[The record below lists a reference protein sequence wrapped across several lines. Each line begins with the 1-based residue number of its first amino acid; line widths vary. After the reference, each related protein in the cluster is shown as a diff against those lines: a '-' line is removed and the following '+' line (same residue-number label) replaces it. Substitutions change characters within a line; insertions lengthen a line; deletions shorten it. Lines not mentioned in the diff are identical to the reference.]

1 MRMNKTTFAVLAV
14 MCAVPASGVL
24 AQKGVMSKTM
34 VSTMDKTF
42 MKAAAQ
48 GGMAEVNLSKLAVER
63 GGPTVKQFGQ
73 MMIEDHTKANE
84 ELMGIAES
92 KKVVLP
98 KTMKPDA
105 VVAQKKMSKLNGA
118 AFDKFYVAFMLKD
131 HQKDVADFSKEA
143 KMGKDE
149 DVKGFAAKTLPVVQ
163 GHLTA
168 LKGMKSGGKMS
179 GKMMDH
185 KM

>member
-1 MRMNKTTFAVLAV
+1 MKTNKTTFALLAV
-14 MCAVPASGVL
+14 LFAVPVSGVF
-24 AQKGVMSKTM
+24 AQKSPMSRTM
-34 VSTMDKTF
+34 VSTTDKNF

-48 GGMAEVNLSKLAVER
+48 GGMAEVNLSKLAIER
-63 GGPTVKQFGQ
+63 GGPAVKQFGQ
-73 MMIEDHTKANE
+73 MMVEDHTKANE
-84 ELMGIAES
+84 ELMAIAES

-105 VVAQKKMSKLNGA
+105 MTAKKRLSRLRGA
-118 AFDKFYVAFMLKD
+118 AFDKLYISVMLKD
-131 HQKDVADFSKEA
+131 HVKDVANFSKQA

-163 GHLTA
+163 GHLVA

-179 GKMMDH
+179 GKMMNH